1 MFFKSTK
8 VIGLDIGTSYIKLAE
23 VDGSK
28 KGASLVSFGIAPT
41 PANSMNGRGEIQDPA
56 AISAVLQN
64 LVKEIKTKR
73 KNVSVGIWG
82 SGVMVKKITGPRL
95 APKDLQ
101 ANLRFEAEQYIPFD
115 INEINLDFAIL
126 SKNQSAETMDY
137 LLVAAQRKALFQI
150 AEIVETSGL
159 QCSVVDVS
167 GFSLANVFQM
177 TYGVKPGDVSAVLNC
192 GATFTNIVVVDG
204 ADVMLCR
211 DVPAAGNL
219 ITSEISKAMSVS
231 FEEAEALKIS
241 FSTGQN
247 PAQEV
252 QEVVRSAVDDLVS
265 QIQKAFEFYTA
276 SSPDSPIQRIFV
288 SGGTSQMSLF
298 KETLKSAVNIPIEKL
313 SPFVN
318 IGYNSRAMSDQY
330 IQQITPYS
338 AVAIGLALR
347 KVDEK

>member
-1 MFFKSTK
+1 
-8 VIGLDIGTSYIKLAE
+8 
-23 VDGSK
+23 
-28 KGASLVSFGIAPT
+28 
-41 PANSMNGRGEIQDPA
+41 
-56 AISAVLQN
+56 
-64 LVKEIKTKR
+64 
-73 KNVSVGIWG
+73 
-82 SGVMVKKITGPRL
+82 
-95 APKDLQ
+95 
-101 ANLRFEAEQYIPFD
+101 
-115 INEINLDFAIL
+115 
-126 SKNQSAETMDY
+126 
-137 LLVAAQRKALFQI
+137 
-150 AEIVETSGL
+150 
-159 QCSVVDVS
+159 
-167 GFSLANVFQM
+167 M
-177 TYGVKPGDVSAVLNC
+177 TYGVKSGDVSAVLNC